1 MKNDKFI
8 LLLRKGIYPYEYM
21 DNLERF
27 NETKLPLQID
37 FYDKLNLQDIT
48 DEDYKHAQKVWDTFK
63 IKDLS
68 EYHDFYVQMD
78 TLLLVDVFEN
88 FRNVCLNVYLFDPA
102 CLKKTRM
109 KLELLTGINM
119 LLIVEEWIRGGIC
132 QAIHKYDKANNK
144 YMKNYN
150 KNIISSFLMY
160 LDAKNLYG

>member
-119 LLIVEEWIRGGIC
+119 LLIVEE
-132 QAIHKYDKANNK
+132 
-144 YMKNYN
+144 
-150 KNIISSFLMY
+150 
-160 LDAKNLYG
+160 